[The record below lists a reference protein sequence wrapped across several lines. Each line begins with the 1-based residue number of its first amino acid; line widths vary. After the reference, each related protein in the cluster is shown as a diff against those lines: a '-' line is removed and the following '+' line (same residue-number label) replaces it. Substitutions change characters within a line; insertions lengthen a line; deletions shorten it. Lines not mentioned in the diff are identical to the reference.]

1 MSHPSKALPHRVS
14 RQSPDQEAS
23 AAALKAGLVPGLDRQ
38 IEKLAASPLSPGLYL
53 VSTPIGNLAD
63 ISLRALFTLSAADL
77 AFCEDTR
84 HSRKLLSAYGISR
97 KLETYHDFSTERDRG
112 KILDA
117 LRAEK
122 SVALISD
129 AGTPLVS
136 DPGFKLV
143 RAAIEC
149 GFEVFAVPGA
159 SALLAGLVVAG
170 LPTDEFHFGG
180 FLPAKPGARQTAL
193 EAVCSVPGTLI
204 FYESGGRL
212 ADALRVIAAI
222 LPGRMVAIARE
233 LTKLHETVLRG
244 TAAELQELI
253 QRDPPQGEFVVLI
266 GPGEKS
272 AASAEDIE
280 RALSAAMRNATLK
293 EAVEEVT
300 KGLGVGKKVVY
311 NLALK
316 MREGDKR

>member
-1 MSHPSKALPHRVS
+1 ME
-14 RQSPDQEAS
+14 SPDREAS
-23 AAALKAGLVPGLDRQ
+23 IAALKAGILSGLEKQ
-38 IEKLAASPLSPGLYL
+38 IEKLVSSSLSPGLYL
-53 VSTPIGNLAD
+53 VSTPIGNLSD
-63 ISLRALFTLSAADL
+63 ISVRALFTLAAADL

-97 KLETYHDFSTERDRG
+97 KLETYHDFSTERERG

-117 LRAEK
+117 LGVGK

-129 AGTPLVS
+129 AGTPLIS

-159 SALLAGLVVAG
+159 SALLAGLVVTG
-170 LPTDEFHFGG
+170 LPTNEFHFGG

-193 EAVCSVPGTLI
+193 EAICSVPGTLI

-212 ADALRVIAAI
+212 VDALRAIGAI
-222 LPGRMVAIARE
+222 LPGRMIAVARE
-233 LTKLHETVLRG
+233 LTKFHQTVLRG
-244 TAAELQELI
+244 SAAELEELI
-253 QRDPPQGEFVVLI
+253 KADPPQGEFVILI
-266 GPGEKS
+266 GPGEKT
-272 AASAEDIE
+272 AASPEDIE

-293 EAVEEVT
+293 EAVEEVA

-316 MREGDKR
+316 VREGEK